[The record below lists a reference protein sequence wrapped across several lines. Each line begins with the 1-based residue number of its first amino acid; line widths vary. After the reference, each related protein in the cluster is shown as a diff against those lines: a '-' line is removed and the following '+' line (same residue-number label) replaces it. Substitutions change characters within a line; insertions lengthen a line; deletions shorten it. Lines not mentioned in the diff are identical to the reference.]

1 MQTMHLNHIN
11 SVGILRPLQYIRAKN
26 MMKIRPANS
35 TDASVILKF
44 IRELAEYEE
53 ALHCVNASEEDIVSS
68 LFNEDST
75 AKAIICE
82 VDSCPIGYAV
92 YFSIIPHGWEKWSL
106 SRRLVRYAVFPF
118 IRGGKL
124 LMKTLANEAIEKG
137 VGALNGQFYTGINRL

>member
-1 MQTMHLNHIN
+1 MHLNHIN

-92 YFSIIPHGWEKWSL
+92 YFSIIPHGWEKMVFISKTCTL
-106 SRRLVRYAVFPF
+106 RRLSVHQG
-118 IRGGKL
+118 RG
-124 LMKTLANEAIEKG
+124 NC
-137 VGALNGQFYTGINRL
+137 